1 MEESVLTMIKAK
13 SVRLSAQTL
22 KGEMFYVPFSFGIF
36 KRGFQSK
43 AAAAT
48 LVCVCVCV
56 CVCACVR
63 ARACVYTHV
72 FGQRGISYI
81 WTENHDLSTK
91 AAQTARIVNYFQF
104 MVLSKSDED

>member
-13 SVRLSAQTL
+13 SVHLSAQTL

-48 LVCVCVCV
+48 LCV
-56 CVCACVR
+56 CVCAR

-72 FGQRGISYI
+72 FGQKGISYI
-81 WTENHDLSTK
+81 GTENHDLSTK